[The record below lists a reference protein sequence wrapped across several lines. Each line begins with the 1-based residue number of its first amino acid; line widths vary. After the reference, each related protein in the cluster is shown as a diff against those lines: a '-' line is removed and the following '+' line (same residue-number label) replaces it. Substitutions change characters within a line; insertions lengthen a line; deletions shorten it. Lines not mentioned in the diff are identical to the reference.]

1 MACAMLKAI
10 QVLPTPRDAKI
21 IASPLSGSQGASIK
35 ERGGKLWLLAI
46 QDLQALLVGGNKT
59 GCAPCDNG
67 GNWGDGVRP
76 GVSS

>member
-1 MACAMLKAI
+1 
-10 QVLPTPRDAKI
+10 
-21 IASPLSGSQGASIK
+21 
-35 ERGGKLWLLAI
+35 LLAI